1 MPLCKVGSVPIG
13 HARQH
18 PLLAITIHRHEVL
31 LCRRAAEASV
41 VVGLCIC
48 VERLGCCLSVSIES
62 AGCYLSVSIES
73 AGCCLRVSVDGLVR
87 CLCVRIDGVGCSL
100 SVGIESA
107 GCCLSVSIDGLR
119 RGLGVSIEGLGSSLS
134 VRIVQSLGCTII
146 SWPAAIAASM
156 VHIRSSAIVRNAL
169 DLSTM
174 PPVGFEAG
182 LFLI

>member
-18 PLLAITIHRHEVL
+18 PLLAVTIHRHEVL
-31 LCRRAAEASV
+31 LSRRAAEASV

-48 VERLGCCLSVSIES
+48 IERLGCCLSVSIES
-62 AGCYLSVSIES
+62 AGC
-73 AGCCLRVSVDGLVR
+73 CLRVSVEGLVR
-87 CLCVRIDGVGCSL
+87 GLGVSIDGVGCCL

-146 SWPAAIAASM
+146 SRPAAIAASM
-156 VHIRSSAIVRNAL
+156 VHIRSSAIFRNAL